1 MVQNVSDGELSYS
14 IDESDADD
22 EDKDMGGAKLVL
34 GGAKLGK
41 GGAKWAP
48 SISLAK
54 AQKTGKRKSLH
65 IKGEQDFVCSV
76 WTLNA

>member
-1 MVQNVSDGELSYS
+1 MSDGELSSS
-14 IDESDADD
+14 IDEYDADD
-22 EDKDMGGAKLVL
+22 EDKDMDGVKLVL

-54 AQKTGKRKSLH
+54 GQKTGKRKSLH

-76 WTLNA
+76 CTLNA